1 MIFSCE
7 TWGELVSGRSGPGEE
22 QLHTP
27 THTHTHMQRE
37 VVAPLLVVVVS
48 AAQFCCSANVQVFEG
63 LHFRNNP
70 HQPTFTGFNFISCPL
85 AVTRL
90 DSDFSIF
97 VLSYFLSFAYSK

>member
-7 TWGELVSGRSGPGEE
+7 TRGGGAGVWAVRPGRGTAA
-22 QLHTP
+22 HA
-27 THTHTHMQRE
+27 HTHTHMQRE

-63 LHFRNNP
+63 LHFHNNP

-85 AVTRL
+85 AVTRP
-90 DSDFSIF
+90 DSDCSMFA
-97 VLSYFLSFAYSK
+97 LSYFLSFEYSK